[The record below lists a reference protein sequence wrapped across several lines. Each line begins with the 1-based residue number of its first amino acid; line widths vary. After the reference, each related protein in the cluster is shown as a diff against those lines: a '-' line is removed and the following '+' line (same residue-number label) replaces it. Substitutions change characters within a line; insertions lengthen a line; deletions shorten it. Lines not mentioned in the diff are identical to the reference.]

1 MISSTGRP
9 DRGPRCAAGPRSAW
23 MSTNRMVRPQPKAVQ
38 LHGAD
43 LGQHLDQPV
52 LHDLKAHQGLAEL
65 RLASTRFASGNA
77 SHTGAVATT
86 CRLRGAWQHLQAP
99 LTSDVPL
106 GLHLTQPPDIRR
118 IPLARFA
125 HECGRACSLRTSS
138 ATASPVPVGALQ
150 DRHLVPQRKDLHIL
164 VAVAHRQQA
173 YERER
178 VRQGEIGQSQHGRS
192 SSPKGSGPAVR
203 VSSWKVPLAR
213 AAGTIRPLTYADELS
228 APAGC
233 LAWSASSGTRRLT
246 P

>member
-1 MISSTGRP
+1 MIRDVARGRGSAGAKAGDRQHRP
-9 DRGPRCAAGPRSAW
+9 DRGPRCAARPRSVWLPPPAG
-23 MSTNRMVRPQPKAVQ
+23 S
-38 LHGAD
+38 
-43 LGQHLDQPV
+43 
-52 LHDLKAHQGLAEL
+52 
-65 RLASTRFASGNA
+65 
-77 SHTGAVATT
+77 
-86 CRLRGAWQHLQAP
+86 GAWQHLQAP
-99 LTSDVPL
+99 LTSDVRL

-125 HECGRACSLRTSS
+125 YECGLACSLRTSS

-203 VSSWKVPLAR
+203 VSSWKVPLAQ

-233 LAWSASSGTRRLT
+233 LAWSASSGTRTLT

>member
-1 MISSTGRP
+1 MRSRT
-9 DRGPRCAAGPRSAW
+9 RSAS

-65 RLASTRFASGNA
+65 RLATPGSLRERLPHRCGCHHLPAQGGMAASPGTV
-77 SHTGAVATT
+77 H
-86 CRLRGAWQHLQAP
+86 LRCPPRPAP
-99 LTSDVPL
+99 HAAARHPED
-106 GLHLTQPPDIRR
+106 
-118 IPLARFA
+118 PLARFA
-125 HECGRACSLRTSS
+125 YECGLACSLRTSS

-150 DRHLVPQRKDLHIL
+150 DRHLVPQRKGLHIL

-203 VSSWKVPLAR
+203 VSS
-213 AAGTIRPLTYADELS
+213 
-228 APAGC
+228 
-233 LAWSASSGTRRLT
+233 
-246 P
+246 